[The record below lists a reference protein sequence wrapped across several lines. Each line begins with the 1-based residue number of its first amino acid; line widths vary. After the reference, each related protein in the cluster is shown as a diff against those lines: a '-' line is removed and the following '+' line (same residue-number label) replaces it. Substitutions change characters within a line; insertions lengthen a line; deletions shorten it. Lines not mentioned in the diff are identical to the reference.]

1 LEDNCW
7 KIPTKPPQKA
17 VQMMSFSKAKLKRFN
32 DITGKKSI
40 DQIKLEGK
48 LIFKES
54 RRKQFFPLNSTHNKN
69 EKLNTF

>member
-1 LEDNCW
+1 
-7 KIPTKPPQKA
+7 
-17 VQMMSFSKAKLKRFN
+17 MSFSKAKLKRFN